1 MSTSSSAAEVPRAGS
16 ADADRIREVL
26 RTYERA
32 HNTLDVDLYERV
44 FPTFVSQQRQNLD
57 RAWRGLKSQHLDL
70 EVRQVDIKGNQA
82 VVHAFQRLEAVPQA
96 GEGQRDS
103 REVVLKLEK
112 RGDNWVITGRS

>member
-1 MSTSSSAAEVPRAGS
+1 M
-16 ADADRIREVL
+16 
-26 RTYERA
+26 
-32 HNTLDVDLYERV
+32 DLYERV

-70 EVRQVDIKGNQA
+70 DVRQVEIKGNQA